1 MDVLTTR
8 FGTLRAAPGDLITF
22 EAGLIGLRDCRRW
35 LLLADTKNPMLG
47 WLQCVDSPDVAVGVV
62 APRRFVPDYQLRVS
76 RGEIQSLRLDNL
88 RDAQVAVI
96 VSRQP
101 EGLSLNLRAPL
112 VINVESRRGRQVIS
126 KDALPVKYLLPTSQP
141 LRRSA

>member
-8 FGTLRAAPGDLITF
+8 FGSLRAVPGDLITF
-22 EAGLIGLRDCRRW
+22 EQGLIGLRDCRRW
-35 LLLADTKNPMLG
+35 LLLADAKNPLLG
-47 WLQCVDSPDVAVGVV
+47 WMQCVDSADVAVGIV
-62 APRRFVPDYQLRVS
+62 APRRFVPEFQLRVS
-76 RGEIQSLRLDNL
+76 RKEIESLRLDHL
-88 RDAQVAVI
+88 HDAQVAVI

-101 EGLSLNLRAPL
+101 DGLSLNLRAPL

-126 KDALPVKYLLPTSQP
+126 KDPLPVQHMLPAAEP